1 MNFSKSIHLSFIL
14 LLIFSSIIAIAGI
27 RGFLRLAP
35 SIEYI
40 NKHNTRSL
48 YYSEQMLSNISVNR
62 NLQNFETALSNAKK
76 NVTESG
82 EAAAVKNIESKY
94 KQAFKGDKKAEELVI
109 DNIIELSKIN
119 RVAMKQAGMDVK
131 QLSIVGIWVIIF
143 LAILI
148 WVLGLAIIKSI
159 NKTVI
164 IPLAELKNV
173 IEAYR
178 KGNRMRR
185 CPKLAPSSEFQQIY
199 DGINLLLDNSFK
211 Q

>member
-1 MNFSKSIHLSFIL
+1 MNFSKSVHFSFIL
-14 LLIFSSIIAIAGI
+14 LLIFSTIIAIAGV

-48 YYSEQMLSNISVNR
+48 YYSEQMLSAISVNK
-62 NLQNFETALSNAKK
+62 NLHEFEKALNNARK

-82 EAAAVKNIESKY
+82 EASAVKNIEKDY
-94 KQAFKGDKKAEELVI
+94 KQAFSGDKITEEKVI
-109 DNIIELSKIN
+109 NNIIELSKIN
-119 RVAMKQAGMDVK
+119 RVAMNQAGMDVK
-131 QLSIVGIWVIIF
+131 QLSSVGIWVIVF
-143 LAILI
+143 LTLII

-164 IPLAELKNV
+164 LPLAELKGV

-185 CPKLAPSSEFQQIY
+185 CPKLAPSEDFQQIY
-199 DGINLLLDNSFK
+199 DGINLLLDNNSK
-211 Q
+211 

>member
-1 MNFSKSIHLSFIL
+1 MSFSKSIHFSFIL
-14 LLIFSSIIAIAGI
+14 LLIFSTIIAIAGI

-48 YYSEQMLSNISVNR
+48 YYAEQMLSSISVNR
-62 NLQNFETALSNAKK
+62 NQRSFEEALKNAER

-82 EAAAVKNIESKY
+82 EASAVKSIRQEY
-94 KQAFKGDKKAEELVI
+94 RQAFCGNINAEEKVI
-109 DNIIELSKIN
+109 DDIIELSKIN

-131 QLSIVGIWVIIF
+131 QLSAVGIWVIVF
-143 LAILI
+143 LTFII
-148 WVLGLAIIKSI
+148 WVLGFAIMKSV

-164 IPLAELKNV
+164 LPLAELKSV

-185 CPKLAPSSEFQQIY
+185 CPKLAPSVEFQQIY
-199 DGINLLLDNSFK
+199 DGINLLLDNSSEE
-211 Q
+211 

>member
-82 EAAAVKNIESKY
+82 EAAAVKNIESEY

-109 DNIIELSKIN
+109 DNIIEL
-119 RVAMKQAGMDVK
+119 
-131 QLSIVGIWVIIF
+131 
-143 LAILI
+143 
-148 WVLGLAIIKSI
+148 
-159 NKTVI
+159 
-164 IPLAELKNV
+164 
-173 IEAYR
+173 
-178 KGNRMRR
+178 
-185 CPKLAPSSEFQQIY
+185 
-199 DGINLLLDNSFK
+199 
-211 Q
+211 